1 MTIALDDHRYSTSPL
16 LALSWSLRIALRHLA
31 KAWHDHWQAVLLRS
45 VDPATRADIGYS
57 RDYVRIDWED
67 FASTYPTP
75 SPPPPVSTAVT
86 LVTSGRHA
94 GSAATKPLAG

>member
-57 RDYVRIDWED
+57 RDYVRIDWEV
-67 FASTYPTP
+67 FASTYPDTVAP
-75 SPPPPVSTAVT
+75 
-86 LVTSGRHA
+86 
-94 GSAATKPLAG
+94 AACQRCSDPGN